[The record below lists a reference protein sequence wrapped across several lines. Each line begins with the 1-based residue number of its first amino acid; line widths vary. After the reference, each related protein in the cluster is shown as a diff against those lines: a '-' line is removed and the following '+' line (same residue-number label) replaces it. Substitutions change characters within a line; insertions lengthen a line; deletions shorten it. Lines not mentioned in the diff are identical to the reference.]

1 MDLSR
6 VMRMLLLSP
15 PGLMLLLF
23 LPAAF
28 AWRRLNPHI
37 RPPFLIYGLRWFLG
51 LLFLISGLAKLVPG
65 FPNTMGPVDLEHT
78 LAPHGLAL
86 YARFIAVSEVGIGLL
101 LLTRRYATIGALML
115 VPMLVSIIVIT
126 YALEWQGTPYVVAV
140 FLLLTLILI
149 AYDLPKLAVL
159 VGDSAAAPG
168 RDRLPAY
175 FPRLAWLTAA
185 GAVLLMLGVIRL
197 ASPGEPGLYGIL
209 ALLIGLVIFDWRQ
222 GDSKAVSLDGGT
234 FPPGS

>member
-6 VMRMLLLSP
+6 LMRMLLSP

-23 LPAAF
+23 LPAAI
-28 AWRRLNPHI
+28 AWRRLDPRA

-86 YARFIAVSEVGIGLL
+86 YARFIAVSEVGTGLL
-101 LLTRRYATIGALML
+101 LLTRRYATIGAMML

-126 YALEWQGTPYVVAV
+126 YALEWRGTPYLVAV
-140 FLLLTLILI
+140 FLLLTLVLL
-149 AYDLPKLAVL
+149 AYDLPKLVVL
-159 VGDSAAAPG
+159 VGDRATTPG
-168 RDRLPAY
+168 PDRRPAC

-185 GAVLLMLGVIRL
+185 GVVLLLLGIIRF
-197 ASPGEPGLYGIL
+197 ASRGEPGLYGLL
-209 ALLIGLVIFDWRQ
+209 ALLTGLVILDWRQ
-222 GDSKAVSLDGGT
+222 RDPKAVSLDRGAI
-234 FPPGS
+234 PPSS

>member
-1 MDLSR
+1 M
-6 VMRMLLLSP
+6 LLSP

-126 YALEWQGTPYVVAV
+126 YALEWKGTPYLVAV

-159 VGDSAAAPG
+159 VGDRAAAPG
-168 RDRLPAY
+168 RIGCRRISRSLPGS
-175 FPRLAWLTAA
+175 PRLEPSCSC
-185 GAVLLMLGVIRL
+185 L
-197 ASPGEPGLYGIL
+197 ASF
-209 ALLIGLVIFDWRQ
+209 ALLRPANPVSTASWR
-222 GDSKAVSLDGGT
+222 S
-234 FPPGS
+234 